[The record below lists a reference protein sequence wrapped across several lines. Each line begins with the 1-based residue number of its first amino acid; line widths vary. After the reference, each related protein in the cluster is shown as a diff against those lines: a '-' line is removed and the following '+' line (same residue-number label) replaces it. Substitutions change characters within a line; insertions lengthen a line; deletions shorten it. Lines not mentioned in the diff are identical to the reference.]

1 MATKEKNALVKE
13 NWQNHFTLIGTPK
26 ISDFTY
32 KIDAKSEKSSWV
44 YNNLNL
50 GIDCGEKHG
59 TVYCELMGGYSDER
73 ENVIYAHGKREDG
86 TDDFSV
92 KMEIAWEDRFDES
105 ILEEVGDMCFITIG
119 LEKTD
124 KGKTYYKKFLSAY
137 DAIAYVQEHLTSEM
151 VVNVK
156 GNLKYSTYNDRTQIR
171 KTINSIVLS
180 TKEDP
185 SDFKAVF
192 TQTILLDKD
201 SATKENIDK
210 EKGAM
215 YVNAR
220 VLDYVKEYN
229 GVEVKGNFPFPVQF
243 EFVMDLSKPEQCKK
257 IIDKVFKVKKGVTQE
272 TFEGEFVESGA
283 VVQTTVDDLPEE
295 LKELMSL
302 GLYTEEQALAKCST
316 NGNKE
321 RRMILCRP
329 VFKMVGDE
337 EKMPVLQ
344 KFEEKFDEE
353 DLVLDCMT
361 KNINDEQIPWEEDES
376 ESSDNDDAMSW
387 LDSLE

>member
-32 KIDAKSEKSSWV
+32 KIDEQNEGSSWI
-44 YNNLNL
+44 YNSLNL

-59 TVYCELMGGYSDER
+59 TVYCELFGGYSDER
-73 ENVIYAHGKREDG
+73 ENKIYAHGKKEDG
-86 TDDFSV
+86 KDDYSV

-105 ILEEVGDMCFITIG
+105 ILEEVGDMCFITVG

-124 KGKTYYKKFLSAY
+124 KGKTYYNKFLSAY
-137 DAIAYVQEHLTSEM
+137 DAIAYVKEHLTSEM

-180 TKEDP
+180 SKEDP
-185 SDFKAVF
+185 SEFKAVF

-201 SATKENIDK
+201 SASKENIDK

-257 IIDKVFKVKKGVTQE
+257 IIDKVFKVKKGITQE

-295 LKELMSL
+295 FKEYIML
-302 GLYTEEQALAKCST
+302 GLYTKEEALAKCST

-361 KNINDEQIPWEEDES
+361 KNISDEQIPWEEDES

-387 LDSLE
+387 LDSL

>member
-1 MATKEKNALVKE
+1 MAKEKNVLVKE
-13 NWQNHFTLIGTPK
+13 NWSSNFTLIGTPK

-32 KIDAKSEKSSWV
+32 KIDEQNEGSSWI
-44 YNNLNL
+44 YNSLNL
-50 GIDCGEKHG
+50 GVDCGEKHG
-59 TVYCELMGGYSDER
+59 TVYCELFGGYSDER
-73 ENVIYAHGKREDG
+73 ENKIYAHGKKEDG
-86 TDDFSV
+86 KDDYSV

-105 ILEEVGDMCFITIG
+105 ILEEVGDMCFITVG

-124 KGKTYYKKFLSAY
+124 KGKTYYNKFLSAY
-137 DAIAYVQEHLTSEM
+137 DAIAYVKEHLTSEM

-180 TKEDP
+180 SKEDP
-185 SDFKAVF
+185 SEFKAVF

-201 SATKENIDK
+201 SASKENIDK
-210 EKGAM
+210 DKGVM
-215 YVNAR
+215 YVNSR

-243 EFVMDLSKPEQCKK
+243 EFVMDLSEPEQCKK
-257 IIDKVFKVKKGVTQE
+257 IIDKVFKVKKGITQE

-295 LKELMSL
+295 FKEYIML
-302 GLYTEEQALAKCST
+302 GLYTKEEALAKCST

-329 VFKMVGDE
+329 VFKMVGNE

-387 LDSLE
+387 LDSL